1 MKKKISFVLLSGGA
15 WFVLLSIYISIVVVL
30 DKTQPFT
37 SADPGG
43 VGWGGVGCWAEGGGG
58 GGEGGGEGVIYK
70 LYGFP

>member
-1 MKKKISFVLLSGGA
+1 MCFGCSFEYPQHVLVEKYEKKNQFCTLIWGA

-58 GGEGGGEGVIYK
+58 
-70 LYGFP
+70 